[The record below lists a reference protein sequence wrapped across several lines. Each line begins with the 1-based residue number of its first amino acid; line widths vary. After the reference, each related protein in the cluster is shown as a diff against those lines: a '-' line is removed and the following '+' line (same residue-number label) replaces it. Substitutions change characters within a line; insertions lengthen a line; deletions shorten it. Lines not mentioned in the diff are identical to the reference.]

1 MYHCPEVV
9 SHAFSHGSES
19 LTILFLRKINVL
31 GLFIAENPRNQRPTP
46 IQDPIW
52 GRGPSRISQAKRIG
66 MALIMLGAKDHMYLH
81 TRFQGIYPGPNC
93 VREFWFTNLWHEP
106 CLNLKQNTDSG
117 PEIWLDRS
125 EKVASQ
131 RPGISWHQISRDLSN
146 SVGARRKVVHKSV
159 TESDRIQ
166 VVTSYFA
173 FTTSSLR
180 SVRHPLG
187 MDITNRQEYFWYG
200 KFIFV

>member
-1 MYHCPEVV
+1 MP
-9 SHAFSHGSES
+9 HAFSHRSE
-19 LTILFLRKINVL
+19 LLIALILQETNAL
-31 GLFIAENPRNQRPTP
+31 GMYIASKPKNKCPTS
-46 IQDPIW
+46 ISDQIL
-52 GRGPSRISQAKRIG
+52 GRGPWWFFRTKQGS
-66 MALIMLGAKDHMYLH
+66 MALIMLRASYHMYLH

-180 SVRHPLG
+180 SVRHPLFLRSSG
-187 MDITNRQEYFWYG
+187 GVR
-200 KFIFV
+200 